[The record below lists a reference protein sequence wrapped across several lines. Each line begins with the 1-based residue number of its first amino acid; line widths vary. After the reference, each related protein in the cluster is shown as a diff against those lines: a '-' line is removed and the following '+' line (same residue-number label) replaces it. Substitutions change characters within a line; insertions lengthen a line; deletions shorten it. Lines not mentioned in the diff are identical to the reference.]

1 MNTLK
6 PLNDLKFN
14 NIVFGNT
21 MNSEGGVGAIFL
33 DFRTTPSSPTL
44 KVRNKNGGMLHYFSI
59 IIPTNVIKE
68 YS

>member
-1 MNTLK
+1 
-6 PLNDLKFN
+6 
-14 NIVFGNT
+14 
-21 MNSEGGVGAIFL
+21 MNSEGGVGVIFL